1 MIYLIT
7 AGMLFGA
14 NPARTTDA
22 EAPALRVARVASQ
35 KSEGRI
41 VHKGDK
47 QPWIL
52 LVDDDGSAGGG
63 YPAIEGFWTAALDVN
78 YAGEY
83 DVYEVMTNGDGP
95 PLSTLQN
102 YDVVIWY
109 TGETWSS
116 TYWVTLSANDEA
128 NLGQYLDGGGALL
141 LTGQDYFYD
150 RYPSAGNFPTTSFPY
165 VYLGLESVE
174 QDCIGGNANTGAF
187 AGEYNGLAGTC
198 FDGLSGTFN
207 SVGVYS
213 QDVPCWLDDITPRS
227 GEATGDLTA
236 DTANIR
242 VCKIGFERFPGNY
255 KVIYSN
261 MGFEVI
267 TDLNARAAMIKAAID
282 CLLPTGVEE
291 SAGGKA
297 ESVKVW
303 PNPASGK
310 LNFALPSGVVGDIKL
325 YDVSGRLVESARGV
339 NSASFDLN
347 PGAYIYRVTVGE
359 RAQTGT
365 VAVK

>member
-1 MIYLIT
+1 MIYMIA
-7 AGMLFGA
+7 AGVLFGA
-14 NPARTTDA
+14 NTARTTDA
-22 EAPALRVARVASQ
+22 EAPALKTARVASQ

-52 LVDDDGSAGGG
+52 LVDDDGTFQGW
-63 YPAIEGFWTAALDVN
+63 PDLRPLWTAALDVN

-83 DVYEVMTNGDGP
+83 DVYSVDGNTDGP
-95 PLSTLQN
+95 PLSVLQN

-116 TYWVTLSANDEA
+116 DYCVTLSANDEA

-150 RYPSAGNFPTTSFPY
+150 RYPSAGNFPTNSFPY
-165 VYLGLESVE
+165 VYLGLQSVA
-174 QDCIGGNANTGAF
+174 QDVIGPSGFAF
-187 AGEYNGLAGTC
+187 GGDYDGQAGTC

-207 SVGVYS
+207 AVGVYNP
-213 QDVPCWLDDITPRS
+213 DVPCWLDDITPRP
-227 GEATGDLTA
+227 GEATLNLTA

-242 VCKIGFERFPGNY
+242 VCKIGFERFTGTYN
-255 KVIYSN
+255 VIYSN

-267 TDLNARAAMIKAAID
+267 SDLNARAAIIKAAID
-282 CLLPTGVEE
+282 CIHPGVDE
-291 SAGGKA
+291 SVGGKA
-297 ESVKVW
+297 AAVKVW
-303 PNPASGK
+303 PNPTSSK
-310 LNFALPSGVVGDIKL
+310 LNFALPAGVVGDIKI
-325 YDVSGRLVESARGV
+325 YDVSGRLVESSDGV
-339 NSASFDLN
+339 NSASFELN
-347 PGAYIYRVTVGE
+347 PGAYIYRVVVGE

>member
-1 MIYLIT
+1 MIYLMA
-7 AGMLFGA
+7 AGALFGA

-22 EAPALRVARVASQ
+22 ETPALRIARVVSQ

-63 YPAIEGFWTAALDVN
+63 YPPIEGFWTAALDVN

-116 TYWVTLSANDEA
+116 TYWVTLSATDEA

-150 RYPSAGNFPTTSFPY
+150 RYPSAGDFPTSSFPY
-165 VYLGLESVE
+165 VYLGLQSVQ
-174 QDCIGGNANTGAF
+174 QDVIPPNGSAF
-187 AGEYNGLAGTC
+187 AGDYDGQAGTC
-198 FDGLSGTFN
+198 FDGLSGQFN
-207 SVGVYS
+207 AVGVYS
-213 QDVPCWLDDITPRS
+213 SDVPCWLDDITPRP
-227 GEATGDLTA
+227 GEATLNLTA
-236 DTANIR
+236 DSAGIYICD
-242 VCKIGFERFPGNY
+242 VGFERSTGTYN
-255 KVIYSN
+255 VIYSN
-261 MGFEVI
+261 LGFEVI
-267 TDLNARAAMIKAAID
+267 TDVNSRAAIIKAAID
-282 CLLPTGVEE
+282 CLQIGVEE
-291 SAGGKA
+291 SVGGKSTA
-297 ESVKVW
+297 VKVW
-303 PNPASGK
+303 PNPTSSK
-310 LNFALPSGVVGDIKL
+310 LNFALPSGTVGDIKL
-325 YDVSGRLVESARGV
+325 YDVSGRLVESVKGV
-339 NSASFDLN
+339 NNASFNLN
-347 PGAYIYRVTVGE
+347 PGAYIYRVVVGE
-359 RAQTGT
+359 KAQTGT
-365 VAVK
+365 VAVR